1 MSLEDE
7 HVQACLNIARL
18 TTATIERVFIV
29 SSRRT
34 SLSDEM
40 FEYLLF
46 NHLNGDLRPFS
57 GGVDE
62 MFNGRKRKF
71 INCEQ
76 QRQRWT

>member
-1 MSLEDE
+1 MSLKDE
-7 HVQACLNIARL
+7 HVQACLNITRL
-18 TTATIERVFIV
+18 TTAAIERVFSIAGFIV
-29 SSRRT
+29 NSRRT

-57 GGVDE
+57 GRVDE

-76 QRQRWT
+76 

>member
-1 MSLEDE
+1 MSLKDE
-7 HVQACLNIARL
+7 HVQACLNIGRL
-18 TTATIERVFIV
+18 TTVAIERVFSIAGFLV

-57 GGVDE
+57 GRFDG

-71 INCEQ
+71 MNCEQ
-76 QRQRWT
+76 

>member
-1 MSLEDE
+1 MSLKDE
-7 HVQACLNIARL
+7 RVQVYLNIARL
-18 TTATIERVFIV
+18 TATAIERAFSIAGFIV

-76 QRQRWT
+76 

>member
-1 MSLEDE
+1 MSLKDE

-18 TTATIERVFIV
+18 TTAAIERVFSIAGFIV
-29 SSRRT
+29 NSRRT

-40 FEYLLF
+40 FECLLF
-46 NHLNGDLRPFS
+46 NHSNGDLRPFS

-76 QRQRWT
+76 

>member
-1 MSLEDE
+1 MSLKDE

-18 TTATIERVFIV
+18 TTAAIERVFSIV
-29 SSRRT
+29 GFIVNSRRT

-76 QRQRWT
+76 

>member
-1 MSLEDE
+1 MSLKDE
-7 HVQACLNIARL
+7 HVQAWL
-18 TTATIERVFIV
+18 TTAAIERIFNIAGFIV

-46 NHLNGDLRPFS
+46 NHLNDDLRPFS

-62 MFNGRKRKF
+62 MFNDRKRKF

-76 QRQRWT
+76 

>member
-1 MSLEDE
+1 MSLKDE

-18 TTATIERVFIV
+18 TTAAIERVFSIAGFIV
-29 SSRRT
+29 YSRRT
-34 SLSDEM
+34 SLSDDM

-57 GGVDE
+57 GRVDE

-71 INCEQ
+71 MNCEQ
-76 QRQRWT
+76 